1 MLCRL
6 THFPILLLYCVS
18 AMPLCAKTTRN
29 ASLMGTVFDG
39 RGDSVMADVTA
50 YRLAVRHGKIA
61 PTVECSANVDPDGRF
76 QCQHVHAGTYVLVVT
91 IAPQRA
97 PEVQPAPQK
106 LASLSL
112 PRFVIYPS
120 STDLQLSNLLHVA
133 SGETQWAYIR
143 IGPNPP
149 SDVHATSAIAE
160 ANGQMQVF
168 LHGED
173 FDIPLNIQ
181 ADMNAADD
189 SLEIRD
195 IPNGTYKLSQ
205 NWYADGENHEAT
217 SILTTNGFSSNQI
230 AFTEDQTYPVT
241 GSVQYAGHP
250 PAPLPEV
257 ILAERT
263 TEPVRRYVA
272 PVKKNGSFIF
282 KAVAT
287 GSYHISFSVGD
298 DLFVNDI
305 SVGGVP
311 ADVTTV
317 SVGEGTS
324 DLPVTVDTMR
334 ASTRIA
340 GFLDLALQETVG
352 AKPGVILQ
360 SLDSGTSLVVPVDA
374 RGSFAVRGLP
384 PGRYR
389 LYGWSDVTNIPYD
402 SPHFMARYV
411 DNAMT
416 LDIENDS
423 NITDIEVNCN
433 TAPM

>member
-61 PTVECSANVDPDGRF
+61 PTVECSATVDPDGRF

-97 PEVQPAPQK
+97 PEAQPAPQT
-106 LASLSL
+106 LASRSL

-120 STDLQLSNLLHVA
+120 STDLQLSHLLHVA
-133 SGETQWAYIR
+133 SGETQWAYIL
-143 IGPNPP
+143 IGPNLP
-149 SDVHATSAIAE
+149 SDVHATSAIPE

-181 ADMNAADD
+181 ADMNATDD
-189 SLEIRD
+189 SLEIKD
-195 IPNGTYKLSQ
+195 IPNGTYKLLQ
-205 NWYADGENHEAT
+205 NWYADGESREAT
-217 SILTTNGFSSNQI
+217 TILTTNGLPSNQI
-230 AFTEDQTYPVT
+230 AFTEDQTYPVA
-241 GSVQYAGHP
+241 GSVQYDDHT
-250 PAPLPEV
+250 PAHLPEV
-257 ILAERT
+257 VLAKRT
-263 TEPVRRYVA
+263 TETARRYFA
-272 PVKKNGSFIF
+272 PVKKDGSFTF
-282 KAVAT
+282 KAVASGT
-287 GSYHISFSVGD
+287 YNISFNVGD
-298 DLFVNDI
+298 GLFVNDI
-305 SVGGVP
+305 SVGGTP
-311 ADVTTV
+311 TNGTTV
-317 SVGEGTS
+317 FVSDGIS
-324 DLPVTVDTMR
+324 DLPVIIDAMH
-334 ASTRIA
+334 AATRIA
-340 GFLDLALQETVG
+340 GFLDLSLQDTVG

-360 SLDSGTSLVVPVDA
+360 SLDSDTSLVVPVDA
-374 RGSFAVRGLP
+374 RGSFTVHGVP

-389 LYGWSDVTNIPYD
+389 LYGWSDVTNIPYE
-402 SPHFMARYV
+402 SPHFVAQYV
-411 DNAMT
+411 DKAT
-416 LDIENDS
+416 TVDVENDS